1 MIRAEHI
8 VEYRFASDFNWHRY
22 YVTNDWNEASERL
35 EAAKK
40 TVPNV
45 AEIRIRTTLT
55 QTQITEYWRQT
66 E

>member
-8 VEYRFASDFNWHRY
+8 VEYRYADDCNWYRY
-22 YVTNDWNEASERL
+22 YATNDWNEALERL
-35 EAAKK
+35 EAAKE